1 MPDTRA
7 RPALSELYGH
17 TQARVVALV
26 VELDEAQHE
35 APVPACPGWR
45 VRDVVSHMVAVG
57 EDVLEGRLTRP
68 PTDEESAAQV
78 ARFADRPV
86 AEVLARWRELG
97 PQFGEAIDAFTVW
110 PAVID
115 VATHEHDIRGAV
127 GAPGARETEVV
138 RLGSDQLLT
147 WLRPPVP
154 LRIEVEDETYDL
166 GPEGAGAGA
175 GDAAI
180 VLRTGRFESLRWR
193 MGRRSRTQ
201 LAGLDW
207 AGDPAPVLDHLV
219 VFGPSPLDIAE

>member
-26 VELDEAQHE
+26 VELDAAQHD

-45 VRDVVSHMVAVG
+45 VRDVVGHMVAVG

-68 PTDEESAAQV
+68 PTDEQSAAQV

-86 AEVLARWRELG
+86 AEVLARWRELT

-110 PAVID
+110 PAVLD
-115 VATHEHDIRGAV
+115 VTTHEHDIRGAV

-138 RLGSDQLLT
+138 RLGSDQLLA

-166 GPEGAGAGA
+166 GPEGAGP

-180 VLRTGRFESLRWR
+180 VLRTGRFEALRWR
-193 MGRRSRTQ
+193 MGRRSRAQ

-219 VFGPSPLDIAE
+219 VFGPSPLDITE

>member
-1 MPDTRA
+1 MPAARA
-7 RPALSELYGH
+7 EPALSELYGH

-26 VELDEAQHE
+26 VELDEGQLE

-45 VRDVVSHMVAVG
+45 VRDVVGHMVAVG
-57 EDVLEGRLTRP
+57 EDVLEGRLTGP
-68 PTDEESAAQV
+68 PTDEQTAAQV
-78 ARFADRPV
+78 ARFADRPL

-110 PAVID
+110 PAVLD

-138 RLGSDQLLT
+138 RLGADRLLT
-147 WLRPPVP
+147 WMRPPVP
-154 LRIEVEDETYDL
+154 LRVEVEDETYDL
-166 GPEGAGAGA
+166 GPEGGAAGE
-175 GDAAI
+175 AAI
-180 VLRTGRFESLRWR
+180 VLRTGRFEALRWR
-193 MGRRSRTQ
+193 MGRRSRAQ